1 MTHAYVHTDWQVDNL
16 KLTPHLI
23 MDVVGEVDPGEIRVL
38 ARQVAMARK
47 GWNNVEE
54 FGEDVLLTCKF
65 LLLLFA
71 NEITQKHQ
79 KKRASRT
86 QPSQILLNDILLFN
100 NT

>member
-47 GWNNVEE
+47 G
-54 FGEDVLLTCKF
+54 GT
-65 LLLLFA
+65 
-71 NEITQKHQ
+71 T
-79 KKRASRT
+79 SR
-86 QPSQILLNDILLFN
+86 SLVMVRF
-100 NT
+100 